1 MDKDIPQPIG
11 LNDEII
17 TIKIQTLESQY
28 PISIRRY
35 NTIGE
40 LKEKLGEL
48 FNISFQNIRLIF
60 QGKILNNSDKIK
72 QYKIIDESVIHMVV
86 RSTTISSQDE
96 LEPRSIPPTNTIYTN
111 EQDNTNHMPYISLR
125 RNNNHHRNRRHISHF
140 DPSDCYECLYQTI
153 NTISNLHNCKNTFDY
168 MQIVEKK
175 TVHPFNFSKSKF
187 EIGQW
192 IDVKDTIDQWLEGQ
206 IVNMRT
212 HNGTHQVLVHYN
224 GWSSRWDEWI
234 DTNSKRL
241 SNFKTYTLQSPNS
254 VFLSPNPTNNC
265 DGNVEGQQHRPI
277 DVFYYLEK
285 ANGIMN
291 DISRTLEYMGK
302 LKKKINNKDKDDISI
317 NDENEMLSGNTSTT
331 GKQGVLSMNNFLP
344 FSVYETE
351 LLFQTAQVIP
361 FLDRCG
367 RLLSDLSLQLS
378 HLILNPNLYHSL
390 LFGYNANEIS
400 DSMSCTSG
408 YSMYTNESSSISGF
422 TNNPRFIQD
431 QNIAINLRSVRFNTF
446 NISTNTINPNQIVR
460 DYQNT
465 NVNANTNTTINT
477 NINTTNTQS
486 QPQPQLNTPNTSNPP
501 CNNNTNTNQTTTTN
515 TNININ
521 TPTTTTFSAPRYVIN
536 SSNSEL
542 PFIQRLNFSNRQHS
556 NYYNANNNS
565 TQTNANNPYDKFP
578 KINLQVPPL
587 LSPAELSMVN
597 NYNPLDEQNIFLFSR
612 NVYFDQSVFPN
623 QQPPHTNMNNTSP
636 PRSTTSVPFQG
647 STTNEP
653 GKEQSQQ
660 DVISDEEGKS
670 EHVLPKKRHNTI

>member
-1 MDKDIPQPIG
+1 MDKDISQTAG
-11 LNDEII
+11 LNDEI

-40 LKEKLGEL
+40 LKEKLGEV

-72 QYKIIDESVIHMVV
+72 QYKILDESVIHMVV

-96 LEPRSIPPTNTIYTN
+96 IENRSIPNSNTIYAN
-111 EQDNTNHMPYISLR
+111 EQDNTHMPYISLR

-140 DPSDCYECLYQTI
+140 DPSDCYECLYQNI
-153 NTISNLHNCKNTFDY
+153 NTIANLHNCKNNFDY

-175 TVHPFNFSKSKF
+175 TIHPFNFGKNKF

-212 HNGTHQVLVHYN
+212 HNGIHQVLVHYN

-234 DTNSKRL
+234 DSNSKRL
-241 SNFKTYTLQSPNS
+241 SNFKTYTLQSPSS

-265 DGNVEGQQHRPI
+265 DGNIEGQQHRPI

-302 LKKKINNKDKDDISI
+302 LKKKINNKDKDDISV
-317 NDENEMLSGNTSTT
+317 NDENEITSGNPNTT
-331 GKQGVLSMNNFLP
+331 GNISKQGVLSMNNFLP

-351 LLFQTAQVIP
+351 LLFQTSQLIP

-465 NVNANTNTTINT
+465 ANTNTI
-477 NINTTNTQS
+477 
-486 QPQPQLNTPNTSNPP
+486 
-501 CNNNTNTNQTTTTN
+501 N

-521 TPTTTTFSAPRYVIN
+521 TANTQPQS
-536 SSNSEL
+536 
-542 PFIQRLNFSNRQHS
+542 QLNQTQL
-556 NYYNANNNS
+556 NANALNTASTPCNN
-565 TQTNANNPYDKFP
+565 TN
-578 KINLQVPPL
+578 
-587 LSPAELSMVN
+587 
-597 NYNPLDEQNIFLFSR
+597 QNTS
-612 NVYFDQSVFPN
+612 
-623 QQPPHTNMNNTSP
+623 TNMPTLWAMNFRRVRKERVPSQGNRHQEYP
-636 PRSTTSVPFQG
+636 PRDTRECSSIPVFRATWRATSMRFWALG
-647 STTNEP
+647 
-653 GKEQSQQ
+653 
-660 DVISDEEGKS
+660 
-670 EHVLPKKRHNTI
+670 LR